1 MSAKLALLF
10 DFVIIANV
18 MVSPFLTVFPFG
30 LARSFLLLLLIFSKN
45 QSSLIFISSH

>member
-18 MVSPFLTVFPFG
+18 MVSPFLTVCPFG
-30 LARSFLLLLLIFSKN
+30 LARSFLLLLIFSEN